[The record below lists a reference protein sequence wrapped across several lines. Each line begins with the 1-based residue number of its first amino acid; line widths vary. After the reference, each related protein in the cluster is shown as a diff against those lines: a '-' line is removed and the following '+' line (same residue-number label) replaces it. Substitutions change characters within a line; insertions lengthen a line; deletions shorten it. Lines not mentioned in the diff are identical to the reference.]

1 MTTIRTALVDV
12 YVLRGRGETLEAL
25 LLRRARDQVRGG
37 TWEAVHGK
45 IDGCETPV
53 AAARRELREE
63 IGCEP
68 MALYN
73 LSRVEQFY
81 LHHDDEIALVPVFVA
96 FVAADAVIH
105 LSDEHDTLLW
115 LSPEAA
121 TAQCTWPRAAR
132 ALEDAVRMLGTGNAG
147 LLEEILRIPP
157 PPLPD

>member
-1 MTTIRTALVDV
+1 MTTTRIALVDV
-12 YVLRGRGETLEAL
+12 YVLRGRGETLEVL

-45 IDGCETPV
+45 IDNGETPV

-68 MALYN
+68 LTFYN

-81 LHHDDEIALVPVFVA
+81 LHHDDEVVLIPVFVA

-105 LSDEHDTLLW
+105 LSGEHDTLLW

-121 TAQCTWPRAAR
+121 MAQCTWPRAAR
-132 ALEDAVRMLGTGNAG
+132 ALEDAVRLLGTGNAG
-147 LLEEILRIPP
+147 LVEEILR
-157 PPLPD
+157 L